1 MNFKSKNPFTKNS
14 KNSSFSRPTQSFQ
27 RKITPKKIKGKMI
40 FPRSATELN
49 EQEVNDWACSFQH
62 AAVDAIMNGINT
74 ALTNN
79 PVRCVVAGGGVLA
92 NTLLRKQLEALAR
105 ISVEPQ
111 FHRIYKASK
120 KHKMF
125 RI

>member
-1 MNFKSKNPFTKNS
+1 
-14 KNSSFSRPTQSFQ
+14 
-27 RKITPKKIKGKMI
+27 MI
-40 FPRSATELN
+40 FPHSATELN

-92 NTLLRKQLEALAR
+92 NSLLRTKLNTISEQFQIPVHLPEATYCVDNAAMIAGLGYHLFMSGHRDPLSITASAR
-105 ISVEPQ
+105 GI
-111 FHRIYKASK
+111 AS
-120 KHKMF
+120 
-125 RI
+125 